1 MWLFSLIVGSR
12 LKRLAVSALAVI
24 ATVFG
29 LIQYGRLSQM
39 NKRKIDNLKE
49 YKKTRERIDDAER
62 SPDRDAA
69 LERMRKN
76 NKLR

>member
-1 MWLFSLIVGSR
+1 MWLLNLLVGSR
-12 LKRLAVSALAVI
+12 LKRLAASALAVI
-24 ATVFG
+24 LTVFG
-29 LIQYGRLSQM
+29 LIQYGRMTEKTKQ
-39 NKRKIDNLKE
+39 KTEELKE

-76 NKLR
+76 NQLR

>member
-1 MWLFSLIVGSR
+1 MWLLNLLVGSR

-29 LIQYGRLSQM
+29 LIQYGKLSQ
-39 NKRKIDNLKE
+39 KKKQKIEEIEDYKE
-49 YKKTRERIDDAER
+49 TRERIDDAER

-76 NKLR
+76 NQLR